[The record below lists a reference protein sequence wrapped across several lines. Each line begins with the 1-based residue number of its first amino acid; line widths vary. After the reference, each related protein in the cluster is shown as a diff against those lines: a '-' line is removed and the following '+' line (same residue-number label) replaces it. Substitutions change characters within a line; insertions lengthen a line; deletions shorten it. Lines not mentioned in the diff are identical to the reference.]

1 MKLSTKA
8 QKSLNQVIDRFKA
21 GDLSP
26 LVEVARIRRHPEDHR
41 PFDKWSFSN
50 QVLAFIQTGSLDCRG
65 YRQWQ
70 KTGRHVRKGERAS
83 YILGPRHKKITD
95 EETGEEKLILTGF
108 ISIAVFAAHQTE
120 GEPLPEFEYQ
130 PEALPPLVEVAE
142 GLNIPVTY
150 EPLPPDRLGQY
161 APRQDA
167 IALGTHNVQNAFGVL
182 PGQKPAGLLYAFF
195 HELAHAIHYRVNPQ
209 VKPGKDKAKKETVA
223 ELTATVLMHLYGLGD
238 RTGNCWD
245 YIQSYASDP
254 LVAITKALADIEQVL
269 AFIEKQRPGDVNGC
283 PPSATAGPNAVTLSH
298 TKGVMQ

>member
-50 QVLAFIQTGSLDCRG
+50 QILAFIQTGSLDCRG

-130 PEALPPLVEVAE
+130 PEALPPLVEVADVKHPHHLRAAPARPPGAIYPPQGRHRVGHARPR
-142 GLNIPVTY
+142 GL
-150 EPLPPDRLGQY
+150 LPRAGARHP
-161 APRQDA
+161 
-167 IALGTHNVQNAFGVL
+167 L
-182 PGQKPAGLLYAFF
+182 PGQSARSSRG
-195 HELAHAIHYRVNPQ
+195 
-209 VKPGKDKAKKETVA
+209 KAKAK
-223 ELTATVLMHLYGLGD
+223 
-238 RTGNCWD
+238 R
-245 YIQSYASDP
+245 
-254 LVAITKALADIEQVL
+254 K
-269 AFIEKQRPGDVNGC
+269 
-283 PPSATAGPNAVTLSH
+283 PSRS
-298 TKGVMQ
+298 

>member
-8 QKSLNQVIDRFKA
+8 QASLNRVIEQFQS

-26 LVEVARIRRHPEDHR
+26 LVEVARIRRHPNDHR

-70 KTGRHVRKGERAS
+70 KTGRHVRKGELAS

-130 PEALPPLVEVAE
+130 PPALPPLVEVATSI
-142 GLNIPVTY
+142 GIPITY

-161 APRQDA
+161 TPKQDA
-167 IALGTHNVQNAFGVL
+167 IALGTHD
-182 PGQKPAGLLYAFF
+182 PEAFF

-209 VKPGKDKAKKETVA
+209 IEPGKGKEVKETVA

-254 LVAITKALADIEQVL
+254 LVAIHQ
-269 AFIEKQRPGDVNGC
+269 
-283 PPSATAGPNAVTLSH
+283 SAGRHRAGVGLHRKTTAR
-298 TKGVMQ
+298 Q